1 MIHITPAL
9 LRAAT
14 GCTQDAADIYAEH
27 LDAAA
32 LAYRINTP
40 ERAAAWLAQLAHE
53 SGSLRSVREIASGEA
68 YEGRADLGNTQP
80 GDGQRYRGRGLIQCT
95 GRHNYAWVRD
105 RLRDQLGA
113 ARVPDFEATPEA
125 LEQPEWACWSAA
137 CWWALHGC
145 NELADAGNHIGI
157 GRLINRG
164 SAKSTRPANGEG
176 DRLRRLDIAQRAI
189 GAQLIDTSAG
199 SVDSAPADQHIE
211 PSTEAPMPNTM
222 PAGEADSTP
231 PASTGGSTLGAFLTA
246 AGAVAAKA
254 LAVSNPLAGALVGTL
269 APLVQDKLARELG
282 RHTDKPEVA
291 QQVAGALVQA
301 AQRATGLDDPVDAV
315 SAARRSPQAVAAVE
329 ASAVDTLD
337 RLAPVLERLEAMGRQ
352 AWQDTERATADAHSR
367 NADDQLM
374 IDTPWVKLRFIHL
387 LSLAFACFSGWFV
400 TLNWPSL
407 TPELKGTVITL
418 MIVAGWTGVRDY
430 WMGSSRQSAAKDTL
444 NAELARRIK

>member
-1 MIHITPAL
+1 
-9 LRAAT
+9 
-14 GCTQDAADIYAEH
+14 
-27 LDAAA
+27 
-32 LAYRINTP
+32 
-40 ERAAAWLAQLAHE
+40 
-53 SGSLRSVREIASGEA
+53 
-68 YEGRADLGNTQP
+68 
-80 GDGQRYRGRGLIQCT
+80 
-95 GRHNYAWVRD
+95 
-105 RLRDQLGA
+105 
-113 ARVPDFEATPEA
+113 
-125 LEQPEWACWSAA
+125 
-137 CWWALHGC
+137 
-145 NELADAGNHIGI
+145 
-157 GRLINRG
+157 
-164 SAKSTRPANGEG
+164 
-176 DRLRRLDIAQRAI
+176 
-189 GAQLIDTSAG
+189 
-199 SVDSAPADQHIE
+199 
-211 PSTEAPMPNTM
+211 MPNTM
-222 PAGEADSTP
+222 PAGEADSTTP
-231 PASTGGSTLGAFLTA
+231 QSTGSTLGAILTA
-246 AGAVAAKA
+246 AGSIAAKA

-367 NADDQLM
+367 NADDPLM
-374 IDTPWVKLRFIHL
+374 IDTPWVKLRFIHV

-400 TLNWPSL
+400 TLNWSSL

-418 MIVAGWTGVRDY
+418 MIIAGWTGVRDY

>member
-1 MIHITPAL
+1 MIHITQSL

-32 LAYRINTP
+32 LAYRIATP
-40 ERAAAWLAQLAHE
+40 ERAASWLAQLAHE
-53 SGSLRSVREIASGEA
+53 SGALRYVREIASGEA
-68 YEGRADLGNTQP
+68 YEGRSDLGNTQP
-80 GDGQRYRGRGLIQCT
+80 GDGKRYRGRGLIQCT
-95 GRHNYAWVRD
+95 GRWNYAWVRD

-113 ARVPDFEATPEA
+113 SRVPDFEATPEA

-137 CWWALHGC
+137 CWWAHHGC
-145 NELADAGNHIGI
+145 NELADAGDVVGI

-164 SAKSTRPANGEG
+164 NAKSTRPANGED
-176 DRLRRLDIAQRAI
+176 DRLRRLAIAQRAI
-189 GAQLIDTSAG
+189 GAQTIDTSAG

-211 PSTEAPMPNTM
+211 PPTEAPMPNTM
-222 PAGEADSTP
+222 PAGEADSNA

-246 AGAVAAKA
+246 AGSIAAKA

-367 NADDQLM
+367 NTDDPLLL
-374 IDTPWVKLRFIHL
+374 DTPWLKLRFIHV

-400 TLNWPSL
+400 TSNWQGL
-407 TPELKGTVITL
+407 TAELKGTVITL